1 MRAQADTLKGAE
13 AMLTSAVGQEVVTEK
28 GLKRTV
34 GLLGLMWASEGS
46 IIGSGWLFGALFA
59 LELAGPGAILAWG
72 IAAVII
78 IILALVHAELGGMFA
93 VTGGTTRYPHYA
105 YGSIAGAT
113 FGWMSYL
120 QAAAVAPIEAVAAV
134 TYMSTTDWGGFMYTS
149 TNGHLTGDGFWI
161 SVGLMLLF
169 TAMNMVG
176 IRWWARANN
185 GITTWKV
192 VIPLLLIIVMLS
204 THFHSSNF
212 SANGGF
218 WFGSTHGT
226 VPKSIMRAIPG
237 AGIVFALLGFE
248 QAVQIAGESRNPSRD
263 IPRAVIGAVLIGAV
277 IYILLQ
283 LAFIGALTPHVITRA
298 HTWGGL
304 AKTALLSGGP
314 WYTVA
319 KVATLSWL
327 AWILRLDSVI
337 SPSGTGL
344 VYLTS
349 TSRISYGLSRNGY
362 IPEVFE
368 KTTAKTKVPVFSL
381 IIGFVFGLL
390 FLIPTHSWHTLA
402 TEITSA
408 SVLMY
413 AGAPL
418 ALGALRKSK
427 PELKRPYLLPWGGV
441 MAPLAFV
448 LANFIVYWAGW
459 KTYTL
464 IMAGLIVGLGL
475 MAASYAFKLNPRRP
489 KLDWG
494 AAVWVFPWLVG
505 LGFIIFFGNYGTGG
519 ILGGVGPVA
528 TTWIGADGRLP
539 LWWDLVVVAAW
550 SLFIYYMAIHRRL
563 DTARVDEYVG
573 TVVPGEVTSHG
584 AAMPVAGS

>member
-1 MRAQADTLKGAE
+1 
-13 AMLTSAVGQEVVTEK
+13 MLTSAVEQEVIGEQ

-46 IIGSGWLFGALFA
+46 IIGSGWLFGALYA
-59 LELAGPGAILAWG
+59 LELAGPGAILAWA
-72 IAAVII
+72 IAAGII

-93 VTGGTTRYPHYA
+93 VSGGTTRYPHYA
-105 YGSIAGAT
+105 FGSVAGAT

-134 TYMSTTDWGGFMYTS
+134 QYMSTTDWGGFMYTGP
-149 TNGHLTGDGFWI
+149 NQHLSGDGFWI
-161 SVGLMLLF
+161 SVGLMLVF
-169 TAMNMVG
+169 TALNMVG
-176 IRWWARANN
+176 IRWWARANT

-192 VIPLLLIIVMLS
+192 VIPVLAVLVVLVS
-204 THFHSSNF
+204 HFHGSNF
-212 SANGGF
+212 SRDGGF

-248 QAVQIAGESRNPSRD
+248 QAVQIGGESRNPQRD
-263 IPRAVIGAVLIGAV
+263 LPRAVIGAVLIGAV

-283 LAFIGALTPHVITRA
+283 FAFIGALSPATITHA

-304 AKTALLSGGP
+304 AKTTLLSGGP

-319 KVATLSWL
+319 KVATLGWL
-327 AWILRLDSVI
+327 AWVLRLDSVI
-337 SPSGTGL
+337 SPSGTGM

-368 KTTAKTKVPVFSL
+368 KTTAKTKIPVFSL
-381 IIGFVFGLL
+381 IIGFFFGLL

-402 TEITSA
+402 TEITAA

-427 PELKRPYLLPWGGV
+427 PELHRPYLLPAGGF

-464 IMAGLIVGLGL
+464 IMAALVIGLLL
-475 MAASYAFKLNPRRP
+475 MVASYVFKLNPRRP
-489 KLDWG
+489 PLDWS
-494 AAVWVFPWLVG
+494 AAVWVFPWLIG
-505 LGFIIFFGNYGTGG
+505 LGFITFFGNYGTGG
-519 ILGGVGPVA
+519 VLGGVGPVA
-528 TTWIGADGRLP
+528 TTWVGGDGSIP
-539 LWWDLVVVAAW
+539 LWWDLVIVAVW
-550 SLFIYYMAIHRRL
+550 SLFIYFMAIHRRL
-563 DTARVDEYVG
+563 DTGRVDEYVG
-573 TVVPGEVTSHG
+573 TVQVGEVTAHG
-584 AAMPVAGS
+584 VPRQLS